1 MRGVR
6 TWGGEVEGA
15 VVEAAGEG
23 EDEGLHFL
31 RVETG
36 FECEGVLERRV
47 GGWVDGWMGIEASAF
62 SMAWLGEYEGSSDPP
77 THLPTYLGGEE
88 VLP

>member
-1 MRGVR
+1 MGGLWEVGGWVRGVR

-47 GGWVDGWMGIEASAF
+47 GGWVD
-62 SMAWLGEYEGSSDPP
+62 
-77 THLPTYLGGEE
+77 
-88 VLP
+88 VLDLI